1 MNKRKA
7 RLKPTI
13 LWPEFY
19 IDILNSL
26 PLSGLVCHLFIE
38 ISFARGIM
46 MNPFVVKL
54 GSFIQSVLQNSLV
67 IGFNTQEAVISGAL
81 YGTSG

>member
-1 MNKRKA
+1 
-7 RLKPTI
+7 
-13 LWPEFY
+13 
-19 IDILNSL
+19 
-26 PLSGLVCHLFIE
+26 
-38 ISFARGIM
+38 M